1 LTWFGA
7 DTEEPE
13 FLQKM
18 VEEGRLIYEFEVT
31 RAYGL
36 H

>member
-1 LTWFGA
+1 ML
-7 DTEEPE
+7 DEEA
-13 FLQKM
+13 FKATM
-18 VEEGRLIYEFEVT
+18 VEEGRLIYEFEVL